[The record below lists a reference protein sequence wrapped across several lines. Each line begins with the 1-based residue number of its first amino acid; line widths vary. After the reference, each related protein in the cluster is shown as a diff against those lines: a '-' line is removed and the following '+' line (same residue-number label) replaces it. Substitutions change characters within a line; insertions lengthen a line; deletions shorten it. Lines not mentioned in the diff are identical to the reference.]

1 MPKGISIH
9 IGLNRVDPAEYAG
22 WEGAL
27 NACEAD
33 ARAMQ
38 AIAEAQGYRS
48 ALVLTADATHAR
60 VRSAVREAAAE
71 LRSGDILLLTYSGHG
86 GQVDDTNGDEPED
99 ETWVLY
105 DRELVDDELY
115 AEFGRF
121 RAGVR
126 IVVLSDSC
134 HSGTVTRTY
143 ERLVV
148 NPDSRRVAAPSGPAA
163 FRVMPRAVA
172 ERVHEAKRAELE
184 EVQRATR
191 GVASEPVA
199 ASILLMSGC
208 QDSQL
213 SLDGSANG
221 LFTATL
227 LAVWDGGRFRGNYRT
242 LHRRILRRMPPTQT
256 PNLFRVG
263 APDPGF
269 LRVRP
274 FSI

>member
-1 MPKGISIH
+1 MPKGLSIH
-9 IGLNRVDPAEYAG
+9 VGLNRVDPREYSG
-22 WEGAL
+22 WDGAL
-27 NACEAD
+27 TACEAD

-38 AIAEAQGYRS
+38 GIADAQGYRS
-48 ALVLTADATHAR
+48 ALLLTGDATHAS
-60 VRSAVREAAAE
+60 VRGALREAGAE
-71 LRSGDILLLTYSGHG
+71 LRSGDIFLLTYSGHG

-126 IVVLSDSC
+126 IVVISDSC

-143 ERLVV
+143 ERLVSS
-148 NPDSRRVAAPSGPAA
+148 PDARAVAVPGGPAA
-163 FRVMPRAVA
+163 FRVMPRDVA
-172 ERVHEAKRAELE
+172 EQVHDAKRAELE

-191 GVASEPVA
+191 GVESEPVA
-199 ASILLMSGC
+199 ASILLVSGC

-213 SLDGSANG
+213 SLDGTANG

-256 PNLFRVG
+256 PNLYRTG
-263 APDPGF
+263 APDPRF
-269 LRVRP
+269 ERERP